1 MESEV
6 FSQKENL
13 ARGKAIKSSNPLLL
27 GKTPYQY
34 MLNVIKQ
41 IPSHDL
47 EQSLLFLPFHY
58 VKRFIPILVEV
69 SLGSIWSNSDLRSLS
84 GYKWIRRSSAGVSYF
99 SLNVMNLR
107 WSPPMHCLMTSSSYK
122 K

>member
-1 MESEV
+1 MLQGGERLVDAIDLVDSE
-6 FSQKENL
+6 FSSQKNL
-13 ARGKAIKSSNPLLL
+13 ARTKPLKSSNPLLL
-27 GKTPYQY
+27 GKTPCQY

-69 SLGSIWSNSDLRSLS
+69 KSYWYRSISIVIITRSLF
-84 GYKWIRRSSAGVSYF
+84 GCNWMW
-99 SLNVMNLR
+99 SLSVAVLFF
-107 WSPPMHCLMTSSSYK
+107 L
-122 K
+122 